1 MTAACREACCSVTAR
16 LTVADL
22 FERGFRRNRAA
33 PLGIEGALRVD
44 AEGNAARFSIEIAG
58 AKLAAVNFRATTC
71 ATLIVYC
78 ELVAELVPGMRAEM
92 PEQLAARDLVEGLP
106 GVPKLKHARAALA
119 IEAFGAALAA
129 AHVLEPTGGMK

>member
-33 PLGIEGALRVD
+33 PLSIEGALRAD
-44 AEGNAARFSIEIAG
+44 AEGNAARFSVEIAQG
-58 AKLAAVNFRATTC
+58 KLAAVNFRATTC
-71 ATLIVYC
+71 ATLIAYC
-78 ELVAELVPGMRAEM
+78 ELIAELVPGMRAEM
-92 PEQLAARDLVEGLP
+92 AKQLAARDVVEGLP
-106 GVPKLKHARAALA
+106 GVPPLKHARAALA
-119 IEAFGAALAA
+119 IEAFRAALA